1 MFKLQD
7 VVFETKKY
15 VFRFDSFYLLCLG
28 LLGLYYVL
36 VSSSDVVLA
45 GWLSI
50 FVLCI
55 IDTLICMEK
64 KE

>member
-15 VFRFDSFYLLCLG
+15 VFRFDSFYLLCLS

>member
-15 VFRFDSFYLLCLG
+15 LFRFDSFYLLCLSF
-28 LLGLYYVL
+28 LGLYYVL
-36 VSSSDVVLA
+36 VSTSDVVLA
-45 GWLSI
+45 GWFSI

>member
-15 VFRFDSFYLLCLG
+15 VFRFDSFYLLCLSF
-28 LLGLYYVL
+28 LGLYYVL
-36 VSSSDVVLA
+36 VSTSDVVLA
-45 GWLSI
+45 GWFSI

>member
-15 VFRFDSFYLLCLG
+15 VFRFDSFYLLCLSF
-28 LLGLYYVL
+28 LGLYYTFANH
-36 VSSSDVVLA
+36 SDVVLA

-55 IDTLICMEK
+55 INTLICMEK

>member
-28 LLGLYYVL
+28 LLWLYYVL
-36 VSSSDVVLA
+36 VSSDVVLA

>member
-7 VVFETKKY
+7 VTFETKKY
-15 VFRFDSFYLLCLG
+15 VFRFDIFYLLCLG
-28 LLGLYYVL
+28 LLWLYYVL
-36 VSSSDVVLA
+36 VSSSDVVFA
-45 GWLSI
+45 GWLST